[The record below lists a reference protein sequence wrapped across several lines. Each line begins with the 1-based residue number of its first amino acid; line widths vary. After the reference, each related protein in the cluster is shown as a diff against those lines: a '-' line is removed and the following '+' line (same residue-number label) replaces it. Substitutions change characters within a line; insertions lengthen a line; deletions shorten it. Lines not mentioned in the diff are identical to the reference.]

1 MKKIGYILMF
11 CVFASFVQAQQV
23 AMYNHYFYKPLFYN
37 PAFSGNN
44 ESAEAMLLNRSQWA
58 GFNNGPQL
66 NIFMADGSIKDKKS
80 GVGVILISDKRGI
93 NKRTGGNLSYS
104 YRANIKDDIY
114 LLFGLAAGVVSHGID
129 YSKAVSESGADP
141 TLFYTQQQKTTFDGN
156 AGIAFMCKGL
166 EIAGSA
172 PQLFGNK
179 VNFVDDSVGV
189 RSFYAQSRHYMASIK
204 YNIPLSKDKGLYL
217 APQGLVRIVPNTPL
231 QYDANLNLEWRN
243 KFWLGGTYKSNYAVS
258 VNAGVCVYK
267 QFNIGYSYEFITGNL
282 ANYSGISHEIMVNFK
297 FGKTRKHDDLDTAGT
312 AARLAKDEMYEH
324 KLDSMN
330 NELSD
335 NQGKINDNRQKIQE
349 LTSKLEQMK
358 AQQQAMQQQMANNQ
372 QNNGNSSGNINQDNN
387 SQANLAN
394 NAANNN
400 QKDPS
405 NQANNNS
412 KANNNQKD
420 PSNSVNS
427 NSNNNSANTNNN
439 GSSGNAAVGFKS
451 SKENNVLVITNSTAD
466 YSNPTGKSV
475 KPGIYLIVGTFIYED
490 FARNEVKR
498 FKNAGYGQSS
508 VLFSKSKQMNY
519 VYVKKYNSKEEAVK
533 GISALQSMG
542 VYDAWVKVLE

>member
-11 CVFASFVQAQQV
+11 CMLACFVQAQQV
-23 AMYNHYFYKPLFYN
+23 AMYNHYFYNPLFYN

-44 ESAEAMLLNRSQWA
+44 ESAEAMLLNRSQWVD
-58 GFNNGPQL
+58 FNNGPQL

-80 GVGVILISDKRGI
+80 GVGVILTSDKRGI
-93 NKRTGGNLSYS
+93 NKRTGGSLSYS
-104 YRANIKDDIY
+104 YRANISDDVY

-129 YSKAVSESGADP
+129 YSKAVSENAADP

-189 RSFYAQSRHYMASIK
+189 RSFYSQSRHYMASLK

-231 QYDANLNLEWRN
+231 QYDANLNFEWKN
-243 KFWLGGTYKSNYAVS
+243 KLWLGGTYKSNYAVS
-258 VNAGVCVYK
+258 VNAGICVYK

-297 FGKTRKHDDLDTAGT
+297 FGKTKKHDEADTAN
-312 AARLAKDEMYEH
+312 AAAQLATNEMYQH

-330 NELSD
+330 EELSD
-335 NQGKINDNRQKIQE
+335 NQRRINENQQKILE
-349 LTSKLEQMK
+349 LSTKLEQMK

-372 QNNGNSSGNINQDNN
+372 NNTNQAGNGNQANPNNNSANNN
-387 SQANLAN
+387 SQTNLN
-394 NAANNN
+394 NNTANNN
-400 QKDPS
+400 QN
-405 NQANNNS
+405 NQA
-412 KANNNQKD
+412 
-420 PSNSVNS
+420 
-427 NSNNNSANTNNN
+427 NNNSANTNNN
-439 GSSGNAAVGFKS
+439 SGNNTAGSIKQTR
-451 SKENNVLVITNSTAD
+451 ENNVLVVTYNVAD

-475 KPGIYLIVGTFIYED
+475 KAGAYLIVGTFVYQD
-490 FARNEVKR
+490 FAMNEVKR
-498 FKNAGYGQSS
+498 FKDAGYGQSS
-508 VLFSKSKQMNY
+508 ILFSKSRQMNY
-519 VYVKKYNSKEEAVK
+519 VFVKRYSSKEEAVK
-533 GISALQSMG
+533 NISALQSMG